1 MCTASGS
8 YGPWPGV
15 QQAGGEASCSQ
26 ANSGAWGKQPSNAA
40 KRASLPQLPLLRV
53 GCVCSVTPVV
63 MAVFLSPGSPRA
75 GREGIPVLGM
85 LGLGWRCRG
94 SGEAAMGRAGRIFNP
109 MKPRVLQIRPAMGR
123 AGRICNT
130 LGFIGL
136 HTSRSFLFTDQL
148 APGPQVLGFL
158 LPSLFLSPLRNR
170 CG

>member
-1 MCTASGS
+1 
-8 YGPWPGV
+8 
-15 QQAGGEASCSQ
+15 
-26 ANSGAWGKQPSNAA
+26 
-40 KRASLPQLPLLRV
+40 
-53 GCVCSVTPVV
+53 
-63 MAVFLSPGSPRA
+63 
-75 GREGIPVLGM
+75 M

-94 SGEAAMGRAGRIFNP
+94 SGEA
-109 MKPRVLQIRPAMGR
+109 AMGR